1 MLRAVVLLTVALAS
15 LLPQHAAGKPLS
27 VITTLF
33 PLQEFAQAVGKE
45 NAAVELLLP
54 PGAEPHTWE
63 PRPSDIVKLHH
74 ADILIYISQELEPWM
89 AEVLKSVDNP
99 GLSVIE
105 VAHSFSALKTA
116 EEHRHGDPPHETAQ
130 HALRDPHI
138 WLNFAYDQTII
149 DILAAAMS
157 KRDPAAAPYY
167 TKNASE
173 YKQQLQALDQQYR
186 KGLSACRNRQFIVG
200 GHAAFAYLAE
210 RYGLQQIPLYG
221 LSPNAEPSPKKMAE
235 LIDTAKRHQVK
246 VIYFEQLVSD
256 RLAKV
261 IAREVGAETLAL
273 NNGANLTKED
283 IRAGTTF
290 IHIME
295 SNLEHLRYGLEC
307 Q

>member
-1 MLRAVVLLTVALAS
+1 
-15 LLPQHAAGKPLS
+15 
-27 VITTLF
+27 
-33 PLQEFAQAVGKE
+33 
-45 NAAVELLLP
+45 
-54 PGAEPHTWE
+54 
-63 PRPSDIVKLHH
+63 
-74 ADILIYISQELEPWM
+74 
-89 AEVLKSVDNP
+89 
-99 GLSVIE
+99 
-105 VAHSFSALKTA
+105 
-116 EEHRHGDPPHETAQ
+116 
-130 HALRDPHI
+130 
-138 WLNFAYDQTII
+138 
-149 DILAAAMS
+149 
-157 KRDPAAAPYY
+157 
-167 TKNASE
+167 
-173 YKQQLQALDQQYR
+173 
-186 KGLSACRNRQFIVG
+186 VG

>member
-105 VAHSFSALKTA
+105 VAHSFQALKTA
-116 EEHRHGDPPHETAQ
+116 DEHHHGDPPHDTVQ

-138 WLNFAYDQTII
+138 WLNLSYDQTII

-157 KRDPAAAPYY
+157 KLDPAAAPYY

-186 KGLSACRNRQFIVG
+186 KGLSTCRNRQFIVG

-261 IAREVGAETLAL
+261 IAREVGAETLVL